1 MFKTTREILLKNKVV
16 PAFNFSTAEVAR
28 AVVEVCDQLG
38 QDVILQT
45 SMNEAKFLTL
55 EVAAGIAK
63 ALGQRSNIS
72 VSLHLDHAKNLE
84 IIEAALSAGY
94 TSVLAD
100 GSEMSFEE
108 SVEFVKGVK
117 GLKGVNLEDFVV
129 EASLTRFERGKEF
142 VEKAEPDLLAPFAVR
157 GGRDKTRIEEVKKVS
172 QMVKTPLVLHN
183 SSSKSDEEIKEAV
196 AAGVVKINWNTCLR
210 EAWTEGLRQTLSS
223 QPEEIKPY
231 TVLEKSVEA
240 VKKEVTTLVVNLQV
254 G

>member
-1 MFKTTREILLKNKVV
+1 MVRTTREILLKNKVV

-100 GSEMSFEE
+100 ASETGFER
-108 SVEFVKGVK
+108 SVDYIKDIKSLAFDKV
-117 GLKGVNLEDFVV
+117 VV
-129 EASLTRFERGKEF
+129 EASLTEFGRAEEF
-142 VEKAEPDLLAPFAVR
+142 VEKAEPDLLAPFSVR

-196 AAGVVKINWNTCLR
+196 AAGVVKVNWNTCLR
-210 EAWTEGLRQTLSS
+210 EAWTEGLRRTLASR
-223 QPEEIKPY
+223 PEEIKPY
-231 TVLEKSVEA
+231 HVLEKGVEE
-240 VKKEVTTLVVNLQV
+240 VKKVVEEKIRLLY
-254 G
+254 

>member
-1 MFKTTREILLKNKVV
+1 MFITTKQILSKNKVV

-55 EVAAGIAK
+55 EVAAGITK

-84 IIEAALSAGY
+84 IIKAALSAGY

-100 GSEMSFEE
+100 ASEMGFEE

-117 GLKGVNLEDFVV
+117 GIKGVNDIAV
-129 EASLTRFERGKEF
+129 EVSLTEFGRAEEF

-196 AAGVVKINWNTCLR
+196 AAGVVKVNWNTCLR

-223 QPEEIKPY
+223 RPDEIRPY
-231 TVLEKSVEA
+231 NVLEKSVEE
-240 VKKEVTTLVVNLQV
+240 VKKVVEEKIRLLC
-254 G
+254 